1 MAETFEI
8 RCPLNVYKSVVAQ
21 IDERFSRYGH
31 ITRETLIAII
41 ADATDTE
48 ISKFRI
54 GKGAAEYID
63 KKDDI
68 VISPYDGEKFQIR
81 VENSILDS
89 TINSENTQKEMV
101 NHPDHYQTETGLEMI
116 DIIAACTFDLNGIEA
131 FDTGNVVKYV
141 GRWKKKNGLE
151 DLKKAKWYLEHLIA
165 HIEKIEKENV

>member
-21 IDERFSRYGH
+21 IDEMFSRYGL
-31 ITRETLIAII
+31 ITLETLIMII

-54 GKGAAEYID
+54 KKGATKYID
-63 KKDDI
+63 KKDNI
-68 VISPYDGEKFQIR
+68 VISPYDGEKFEIR
-81 VENSILDS
+81 VENLTFDS
-89 TINSENTQKEMV
+89 ATNSKNTQKEMV
-101 NHPDHYQTETGLEMI
+101 NHPDHYQTKTGLEMI
-116 DIIAACTFDLNGIEA
+116 DIIAAYTFDLDGIEA
-131 FDTGNVVKYV
+131 FDTGNIIKYV

-165 HIEKIEKENV
+165 HVEKIEKENV